1 MPKTCP
7 FLNQVCL
14 GEECALWMSAT
25 VKILKDGEVDDRVDY
40 DTCAFRLIAEGS
52 FRQISKDVL
61 VDFPGYSKWFD

>member
-1 MPKTCP
+1 
-7 FLNQVCL
+7 LNQVCL